1 MFRAVCVRRPGRHA
15 SARRAPDGAT
25 SMPGAAGVRVGGAR
39 RGRRDDAGQLG
50 DGEPRAAGG
59 DDRRPGGATA
69 PVTPMRGAGC
79 GGKTAL
85 AGDDHRFPRL
95 WRCICPCFSAG
106 ALVSRRMRMPW
117 PGAGCADRR
126 RRACGVRRRVAST
139 PRTGSHIRSPPPA
152 AHAAPSRAA
161 ARCPAAAA
169 SPRPPCAEHHRR
181 PGHRPAHLAVGPG
194 PAPRVRVRKATDTAS
209 RKAYPSIKPRSGWTD
224 ERAFRCG
231 GQSLRVSVHDFLY
244 GLVPC
249 IPGNVKG
256 NEQ

>member
-85 AGDDHRFPRL
+85 AGDDRRFPRL

-126 RRACGVRRRVAST
+126 RRVCGVRRRVAST
-139 PRTGSHIRSPPPA
+139 PRTGSHIRSPPRLRTLPRA
-152 AHAAPSRAA
+152 VRLRAAPR
-161 ARCPAAAA
+161 R
-169 SPRPPCAEHHRR
+169 RRHR
-181 PGHRPAHLAVGPG
+181 GRPARNIIGGQVI
-194 PAPRVRVRKATDTAS
+194 APRTSWSDRAPRRGCGYGKPPTQLPGRHIPASNLARDGPTSVHSAAVDKASGCRCMIFFTAS
-209 RKAYPSIKPRSGWTD
+209 F
-224 ERAFRCG
+224 RAFLG
-231 GQSLRVSVHDFLY
+231 M
-244 GLVPC
+244 
-249 IPGNVKG
+249 
-256 NEQ
+256 